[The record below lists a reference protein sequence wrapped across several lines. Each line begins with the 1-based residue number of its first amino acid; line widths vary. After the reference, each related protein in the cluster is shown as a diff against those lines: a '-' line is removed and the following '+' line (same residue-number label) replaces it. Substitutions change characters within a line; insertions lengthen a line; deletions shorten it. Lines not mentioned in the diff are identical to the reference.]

1 MRKGYLKACA
11 ISVAMMLFLTGCGMN
26 YPELTA
32 EEEVMVGE
40 YAAKLLLKYDANNR
54 SRLIVREELDEEEVV
69 VEEPEDLQEETQEEV
84 LEEPE
89 VSLGEPEVVEPSIE
103 YNEAPPSNMIASPEE
118 FYELSE
124 GISIDYLGMELCSS
138 YPPAGQADS
147 YFALDATEGKTL
159 MVLKFKIENHAQSD
173 QKVDLLTQNV
183 LFRITANGGYT
194 RNTLT
199 TMLLDDMSTYVGTL
213 GAGEA
218 QEVVLLAEVDDN
230 VANSIS
236 TLMLNLKNDAKTCTI
251 QLQ

>member
-1 MRKGYLKACA
+1 MRKGYLKAGA
-11 ISVAMMLFLTGCGMN
+11 ISVAMMLLLTGCGVN

-32 EEEVMVGE
+32 EEEVLVGE

-54 SRLIVREELDEEEVV
+54 SRLIVREELGEEDSVSEEK
-69 VEEPEDLQEETQEEV
+69 EEPQEQ
-84 LEEPE
+84 PE
-89 VSLGEPEVVEPSIE
+89 VSLGEPEVVEPPIE
-103 YNEAPPSNMIASPEE
+103 YNEAPPANMISSPEE

-124 GISIDYLGMELCSS
+124 GISIDYLGMELCDS
-138 YPPAGQADS
+138 YPAEGQADS

-159 MVLKFKIENHAQSD
+159 MVLKFKIENQAQSE
-173 QKVDLLTQNV
+173 QNVDLLTQNV

-218 QEVVLLAEVDDN
+218 EEVVLLAEVDDD

-236 TLMLNLKNDAKTCTI
+236 TLMLNLKNDVKTCTI